1 MICAGQ
7 QGLCNIAPMA
17 DPRAPMLSGLVLAPG
32 PAGRCD
38 DFRVG
43 GAVVDHDAV
52 SGLWRM
58 WYYCR
63 DHETARENKAPPP
76 LGSGRVAL
84 ALSDDGM
91 DWRRVEGPAG
101 RGAVFGPSAVPGDF
115 DALHVGLTDVTRGA
129 GGWLMWYFAGGNE
142 ARTSANPA
150 LGTMT
155 GIGMRPGLA
164 RSIDGINWQRV
175 RGLATGGALVDY
187 RAEQLY
193 AAWPNMFWDG
203 RRFVMQVT
211 VPSLDIAD
219 YETEVHVSD
228 DGVKWTPLG
237 PVQWATGRWDW
248 NRGGMV
254 TRQVLL
260 NPLPGGRRWLM
271 IYTGLDAHH
280 GRSIAAAESDDGLLW
295 HHLGDGPFFTTGAK
309 GGWDDFGVAANRLV
323 AVGDQLYLYYYG
335 FQTLGDVGLRGIGL
349 ATGPDLW
356 ALKRV
361 ETTA

>member
-1 MICAGQ
+1 V
-7 QGLCNIAPMA
+7 
-17 DPRAPMLSGLVLAPG
+17 LSPG

-38 DFRVG
+38 EFRVG
-43 GAVVDHDAV
+43 GAVVDHDAI

-63 DHETARENKAPPP
+63 DHEMTGPPP

-84 ALSDDGM
+84 ALSDDGIH
-91 DWRRVEGPAG
+91 WRRVDGAAG
-101 RGAVFGPSAVPGDF
+101 LGGAERGAVFGPSGATGEF

-129 GGWLMWYFAGGNE
+129 GSWLMWYFAGGME
-142 ARTSANPA
+142 ARTSTNPA
-150 LGTMT
+150 IGTMT

-164 RSIDGINWQRV
+164 TSTDGVTWERV
-175 RGLATGGALVDY
+175 RGTAAGGALVDY
-187 RAEQLY
+187 KADQLY
-193 AAWPNMFWDG
+193 AAWPNVFWDG
-203 RRFVMQVT
+203 RRHVMQLT

-228 DGVKWTPLG
+228 DGVNWQALG
-237 PVQWATGRWDW
+237 PIQWAEGRWDW

-254 TRQVLL
+254 TRQVLQ

-280 GRSIAAAESDDGLLW
+280 RRSICAADSDDGLVW

-309 GGWDDFGVAANRLV
+309 GSWDDFGVAANRLV
-323 AVGDQLYLYYYG
+323 AVGDRLYLYYYG

-349 ATGPDLW
+349 ATGTELW
-356 ALKRV
+356 NLKRV
-361 ETTA
+361 ETGA